1 MRVGGVPASIP
12 FDPIADRYDESRGGE
27 RRGTFMAGVLAPH
40 LDPGGVT
47 VELGIGTGIVAAAM
61 SAQGYGVVGV
71 DLSPPM
77 LGRAAARV
85 PGRVA
90 VADATSAPLQTGF
103 ASGAYVVWVL
113 HVVDDPAA
121 VVREAVRVVRPG
133 GSVAIVPANVGAGV
147 PGDAIDEAH
156 APLDSLRPW
165 RPGVHEVQGWL
176 TAAGVGAVEVHTTH
190 DESAQSPNAAAEAV
204 EQRNWSS
211 LWDVDD
217 ATWEALVVPVIAAL
231 RALPDPDTP
240 RVRRHPVDVVV
251 GRVG

>member
-1 MRVGGVPASIP
+1 MPASIP
-12 FDPIADRYDESRGGE
+12 FDPVADTYDESRGGE

-40 LDPGGVT
+40 LAPDGVT
-47 VELGIGTGIVAAAM
+47 AELGIGTGIVALAM
-61 SAQGYGVVGV
+61 TARGFGVAGI

-77 LGRAAARV
+77 LGRAAVRV

-90 VADATSAPLQTGF
+90 LADATSAPMRTGS

-121 VVREAVRVVRPG
+121 VVREAVRVVKPG
-133 GSVAIVPANVGAGV
+133 GSVAIVPANAGAGV
-147 PGDAIDEAH
+147 PGDPIDDAH
-156 APLDSLRPW
+156 APLDALRPW
-165 RPGVHEVQGWL
+165 RPGVDEVQGWL
-176 TAAGVGAVEVHTTH
+176 AAAGARAIEVDTTH
-190 DESAQSPNAAAEAV
+190 DESAQSPNSAADAV
-204 EQRNWSS
+204 EQRSWSS

-217 ATWEALVVPVIAAL
+217 ATWEAVVVPVIAAL
-231 RALPDPDTP
+231 RALPDPDVP